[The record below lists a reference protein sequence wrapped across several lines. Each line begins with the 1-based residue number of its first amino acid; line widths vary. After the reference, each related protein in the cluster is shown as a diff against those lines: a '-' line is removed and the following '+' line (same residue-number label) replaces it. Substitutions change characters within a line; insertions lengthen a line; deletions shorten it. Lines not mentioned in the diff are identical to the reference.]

1 MVNLIVFLYLVK
13 CLIFLVVSSDG
24 ISANRKAGTGIV
36 SVLISMHLIQV
47 NGILATTYSGMN

>member
-1 MVNLIVFLYLVK
+1 M
-13 CLIFLVVSSDG
+13 VSSDG
-24 ISANRKAGTGIV
+24 ISANRQAGTGIV